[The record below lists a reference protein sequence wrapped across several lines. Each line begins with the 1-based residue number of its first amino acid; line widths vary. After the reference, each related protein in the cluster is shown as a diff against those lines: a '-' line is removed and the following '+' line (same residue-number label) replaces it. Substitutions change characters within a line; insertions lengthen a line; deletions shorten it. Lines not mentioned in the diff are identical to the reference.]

1 MRVMPETTLYC
12 GGNCQQTGAARS
24 CADTCGG
31 KCGLCPLAGFYT
43 TAGKPLPGIREI
55 AAAEMPD
62 PYRRLLVH
70 DRDMTTTLESFHGV
84 RTHLRLLSS
93 KSDGGVYRREVV
105 LVLAGFEKP
114 VEFGA
119 VAIHLE
125 LLPSDARQAVMNA
138 QRPLG
143 GVLVGCGVKFTSR
156 PKAFISIEPDE
167 IISKVLELER
177 RATTLYGRCNALLD
191 AQGRVLADIVEI
203 LPPVAAAVGAL
214 R

>member
-1 MRVMPETTLYC
+1 MRATPETTLFC
-12 GGNCQQTGAARS
+12 GGNCQPTDAARG

-43 TAGKPLPGIREI
+43 AAARPLPGIREI

-70 DRDMTTTLESFHGV
+70 DRDMTTTLEAFHGV
-84 RTHLRLLSS
+84 RTHLRLLTS
-93 KSDGGVYRREVV
+93 KAEGGVYRREVV
-105 LVLAGFEKP
+105 LALAGFEKP

-119 VAIHLE
+119 VTIQIE
-125 LLPSDARQAVMNA
+125 LLPPDARQAVINA

-143 GVLVGCGVKFTSR
+143 GVLVGHGVKFTSR

-167 IISKVLELER
+167 TICKVLEIER
-177 RATTLYGRCNALLD
+177 RSTTLYGRCNALLD

-203 LPPVAAAVGAL
+203 LPPMDVAA
-214 R
+214 